1 VLGTFRHSLP
11 LAMQR
16 SDNLILLHR
25 LLVFMVQY
33 VAVCGLNGK
42 CGFFGDAPGLLEVA
56 PFVDHD
62 DAIGV
67 HEAVGDH

>member
-1 VLGTFRHSLP
+1 
-11 LAMQR
+11 
-16 SDNLILLHR
+16 
-25 LLVFMVQY
+25 MVQY